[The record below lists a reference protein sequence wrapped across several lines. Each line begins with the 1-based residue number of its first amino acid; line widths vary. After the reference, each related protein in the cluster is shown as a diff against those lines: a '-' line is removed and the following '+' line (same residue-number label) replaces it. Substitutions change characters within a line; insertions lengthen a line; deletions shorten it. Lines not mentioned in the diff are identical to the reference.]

1 MQNADAATAPLRP
14 APENPGGGVAVF
26 AWAGILAA
34 AGGSLTFNI
43 WHDYHSGG
51 LQIALAVIAGILPPF
66 LSTVL
71 AHVAVV
77 LNSGFFGKA
86 WIGRAWIFT
95 VTAGAMFVSAFAS
108 SKVLEPGYGL
118 AVGVIFSLVMDSA
131 SMTCLFVLLRVY
143 EARAAYS
150 RWLAE
155 RAAGTAGGGENRAS
169 GGGSGNRD
177 AAVLEPGTGAGNP
190 GGPVAPEPELPARQN
205 REPDP
210 QDSPEPATGGGAPG
224 REVTGRAGRSLE
236 ELVEAARPGAAAY
249 YAGHGRHE
257 PVAEVRLRLAISKV
271 MACDV
276 MNVLRP
282 QIEAAASAAAD
293 GGEAVA

>member
-1 MQNADAATAPLRP
+1 MQNADAAAPPLRP
-14 APENPGGGVAVF
+14 APAKPAASVAVF
-26 AWAGILAA
+26 AWAGIIAA

-43 WHDYHSGG
+43 WHDYHSAA
-51 LQIALAVIAGILPPF
+51 LPLALAAIAGILPPF
-66 LSTVL
+66 LSSVL

-77 LNSGFFGKA
+77 FNSSRRAKA
-86 WIGRAWIFT
+86 WVFT
-95 VTAGAMFVSAFAS
+95 VTGGAMFVSAFAS

-118 AVGVIFSLVMDSA
+118 AVGVIFSLVMDAA
-131 SMTCLFVLLRVY
+131 SMTCLFVLLKYY
-143 EARAAYS
+143 EAMAACN

-155 RAAGTAGGGENRAS
+155 RAAGTAGGGENRAA

-177 AAVLEPGTGAGNP
+177 AAVLEPGTEAGNP
-190 GGPVAPEPELPARQN
+190 GGPAIPEPGLPAPRN
-205 REPDP
+205 REPGP
-210 QDSPEPATGGGAPG
+210 QDSPEPSTGGGAAG

-236 ELVEAARPGAAAY
+236 ELVEAARPGAVAY

-282 QIEAAASAAAD
+282 QIEAAASAAAG